1 RTRIAEPVLSSR
13 RRPCWESR
21 KAGRRPGG
29 EQPSGRARYLSGFG
43 LERDTGVEPATLSL
57 GKRIGRFV
65 GACRHSQTLA
75 MRGDSRSIDLHSV
88 SFGTRFCSPFAAPVL
103 QGFLS
108 IRDVAA
114 QLSVST
120 ATVYK
125 FCAARELPHVRVL
138 GAIRI
143 APDELA
149 AFVER
154 LRRATS
160 AA

>member
-1 RTRIAEPVLSSR
+1 V
-13 RRPCWESR
+13 
-21 KAGRRPGG
+21 
-29 EQPSGRARYLSGFG
+29 Q
-43 LERDTGVEPATLSL
+43 
-57 GKRIGRFV
+57 
-65 GACRHSQTLA
+65 
-75 MRGDSRSIDLHSV
+75 LHSV

-108 IRDVAA
+108 VRDVAA

-120 ATVYK
+120 ATPYK
-125 FCAARELPHVRVL
+125 LCAARELPHVRVL

-143 APDELA
+143 APDDLA

-160 AA
+160 VD